1 MTKTQAFWHD
11 WYEWNEWNEWNE
23 RYGQFDLN
31 NKKKKAN
38 PRAF

>member
-11 WYEWNEWNEWNE
+11 WYEWNEWNE